1 MRWGILAAAV
11 LYGAVIASA
20 AVSYAGGADAL
31 RLSLEAPQVTA
42 EIQVRPDATRHV
54 LHIRIGAIE
63 NPSLTPFGIVARL
76 PDGHEIGRFAV
87 FPADRTGDYFLSL
100 KPDERAALAKNSGAL
115 TLEIDWIGKPDPSLS
130 VTVDF
135 VRAE

>member
-1 MRWGILAAAV
+1 MRWRILAAAV
-11 LYGAVIASA
+11 LYGAAIVGA
-20 AVSYAGGADAL
+20 AVSHAGGGEGL
-31 RLSLEAPQVTA
+31 RLSLDAPQVKT
-42 EIQVRPDATRHV
+42 EIQAKPDAARQV

-63 NPSLTPFGIVARL
+63 NPSLTPFGIVVGL
-76 PDGHEIGRFAV
+76 PDGHEIGRFAI

-100 KPDERAALAKNSGAL
+100 KPEERAALTETDGAL
-115 TLEIDWIGKPDPSLS
+115 TLEIDLIGKPDAPLE